1 MIKNNKYSKDTIIVS
16 GMPRT
21 ATTIVGRLIS
31 YKMPYSTIY
40 EPFNISQ
47 GLKSVDINYL
57 IPNSNISEYNFD
69 KIFNGLLNLDGQ
81 FRLGVKLND
90 SSLKKIIKY
99 IIGNESSI
107 SFKKAKYVSR
117 KRGLILKDP
126 FLLFASKYI
135 AKNHKVIMC
144 ERPLLPL
151 AGSFKRMSW
160 SFDEYSRLLKDFNI
174 IDIDIQKPNQF
185 NNGNISPF
193 VIGAI
198 QFFYLYSVFKRNL
211 LNDDNIYM
219 FDQNELSVNPNQ
231 SIMSL
236 FDWLNIDY
244 SKNDIDKI
252 VINISGSSKKNKSP
266 KEGVQHD
273 HLYDKQHANDYF
285 NSILTNNEIEYVK
298 ECERVICSGGEI

>member
-1 MIKNNKYSKDTIIVS
+1 
-16 GMPRT
+16 MPRT

-252 VINISGSSKKNKSP
+252 VINISGSSKNNKSP

-273 HLYDKQHANDYF
+273 LLYDKNYANEYF
-285 NSILTNNEIEYVK
+285 NSILNDDEIGYVK
-298 ECERVICSGGEI
+298 ECELLIRSGEEI

>member
-1 MIKNNKYSKDTIIVS
+1 
-16 GMPRT
+16 MPRT

-40 EPFNISQ
+40 EPFNTSQ

-57 IPNSNISEYNFD
+57 IPNSNISDYNFD

-81 FRLGVKLND
+81 FRLGVRPND

-126 FLLFASKYI
+126 FLLFASKHI

-185 NNGNISPF
+185 NNSTISPF
-193 VIGAI
+193 VVGAV
-198 QFFYLYSVFKRNL
+198 QFFYLYSLFKKNL

-252 VINISGSSKKNKSP
+252 VINISGSSKKNKFP

-273 HLYDKQHANDYF
+273 QLYDKQHANDYF

-298 ECERVICSGGEI
+298 ECEIMICSGGEI

>member
-1 MIKNNKYSKDTIIVS
+1 
-16 GMPRT
+16 MPRT

-126 FLLFASKYI
+126 FLLFASKHI

-252 VINISGSSKKNKSP
+252 VINISGSSKNNKSP

-273 HLYDKQHANDYF
+273 LLYDKNYANEYF
-285 NSILTNNEIEYVK
+285 NSILNDDEIGYVK
-298 ECERVICSGGEI
+298 ECELLIRSGEEI